1 MLIETHAHLYFD
13 QFDEDRQQVIQRA
26 KEADVQK
33 IINIAVDLETS
44 RQCIELAEKY
54 EGSFATV
61 GIHPNDSTKLDSSS
75 LGELRELS
83 RHQKVVA
90 IGEIGLDFYWDRC
103 PADVQERAFREQI
116 SLAKEVGLPIV
127 IHNREAGPQI
137 IEVLKSAGTSELG
150 GVFHCFSEDMIS
162 AKEVLDLG
170 FHISFTGNL
179 TFKKSQ
185 LPEVAEM
192 VSLDKL
198 LLETDCPF
206 LSPEPKRG
214 RRNEPAHVV
223 YIAQKLAEIKKAT
236 FEEVTEI
243 TTSNAN
249 RLFGLGERAME

>member
-13 QFDEDRQQVIQRA
+13 QFDEDREQVIQRA
-26 KEADVQK
+26 DEAGVK
-33 IINIAVDLETS
+33 RIINIAVDLETS
-44 RQCIELAEKY
+44 RHCIELTEKH
-54 EGSFATV
+54 EGLFATT

-90 IGEIGLDFYWDRC
+90 IGEIGMDFYWDRC
-103 PADVQERAFREQI
+103 PVEVQERAFREQI
-116 SLAKEVGLPIV
+116 GLAKEVGLPIV
-127 IHNREAGPQI
+127 IHNREASREI
-137 IEVLKSAGTSELG
+137 VHVLKSEGTDGLS
-150 GVFHCFSEDMIS
+150 GVFHCFSDDKKAAE
-162 AKEVLDLG
+162 EVLDLG

-179 TFKKSQ
+179 TFKKSR

-192 VSLDKL
+192 VPLDKL

-223 YIAQKLAEIKKAT
+223 FIAQKLAEIKSVT
-236 FEEVTEI
+236 FEKITEI
-243 TTSNAN
+243 TTSNAK

>member
-13 QFDEDRQQVIQRA
+13 QFDEDREQVIQRA
-26 KEADVQK
+26 DEAGVKK
-33 IINIAVDLETS
+33 IINIAVDLES
-44 RQCIELAEKY
+44 SKQCIELAEKY
-54 EGSFATV
+54 EGLFATV
-61 GIHPNDSTKLDSSS
+61 GIHPNDSTKLGKDS
-75 LGELRELS
+75 LLELRELCG
-83 RHQKVVA
+83 HKKVVA
-90 IGEIGLDFYWDRC
+90 IGEIGMDFYWDRC
-103 PADVQERAFREQI
+103 PVEVQERAFREQI
-116 SLAKEVGLPIV
+116 RLAKEVGLPIV
-127 IHNREAGPQI
+127 IHNREAAPQI
-137 IEVLKSAGTSELG
+137 IEVLKSEDASELS
-150 GVFHCFSEDMIS
+150 GVFHCFSEDTAI
-162 AKEVLDLG
+162 AKEVLDLE

-192 VSLDKL
+192 VPLDKL

-223 YIAQKLAEIKKAT
+223 YIAQKLAEIKKVEFA
-236 FEEVTEI
+236 ELAEV